1 MRLSFFRRYSVLGL
15 ALDHLG
21 DLLSEVL
28 LLLLDAFA
36 LLKADGVHEGDLAAQ
51 LLGSV
56 SDILLDS
63 AGEHIAADKLL
74 LQQAVLGVELVH
86 LAHDDHSPSGPS

>member
-36 LLKADGVHEGDLAAQ
+36 LLKADGIHEGDLAAQ
-51 LLGSV
+51 LLGSC
-56 SDILLDS
+56 LLYT
-63 AGEHIAADKLL
+63 
-74 LQQAVLGVELVH
+74 
-86 LAHDDHSPSGPS
+86 SPSPRDRG